1 MRSIGTLAP
10 LVVLLGMSPV
20 AAAAQSNGTA
30 PPDRSAREGVY
41 TAAQAD
47 RGAGVFTGICQSC
60 HTTSQFSGA
69 DFELNWKGRTVRD
82 LVRLI
87 RTTMPYE
94 NPGSL
99 SRREYI
105 DVVAYLLKLNEY
117 PAGGEELDTDE
128 EALRRIRLDSRDGN

>member
-1 MRSIGTLAP
+1 MRSIGTVAP
-10 LVVLLGMSPV
+10 LVVLLGIAPV

-47 RGAGVFTGICQSC
+47 RGTRVFTGVCQSC

-69 DFELNWKGRTVRD
+69 DFELNWEGRTVRD

-117 PAGGEELDTDE
+117 PAGDEELDSDE
-128 EALRRIRLDSRDGN
+128 EALRRIRIDSRDGS